1 LICCLYETLSES
13 IKKDH
18 RRTQSRRPL
27 EITSSTVMMMMR
39 MKKMMIDKRGNI
51 KKKSMSFAKMSL
63 VIC

>member
-18 RRTQSRRPL
+18 RRTQNRRQL
-27 EITSSTVMMMMR
+27 EITSSMVMMMR
-39 MKKMMIDKRGNI
+39 MKKMTIDAQGNV
-51 KKKSMSFAKMSL
+51 KKKSISSAKMSV